1 MNPLPVVFLFFYGFI
16 PAWSV
21 ELTFELQDR
30 DTQCFYEEIKKG
42 EKSTVEFQVVTGG
55 HYDIDCT
62 ITSPTNVEVYKG
74 VKKEYDSHVFTADV
88 DGAYKVCFGNE
99 FSTFSHKLVYM
110 DWYVGDEH
118 PFRNPMKG
126 DTVLTQLE
134 TSAEVI
140 TNNLR
145 EVEDALT
152 HRRLREAQ
160 DRKFAEDLN
169 DQTTYWSIGQS
180 FFMLLCGLGQIW
192 ALKSFFLLIKP
203 ELTLEATWIG
213 LVWFFITPKPALRW
227 FFYG

>member
-1 MNPLPVVFLFFYGFI
+1 MDFKSWLSQWNVCRVYVFLSCYLL
-16 PAWSV
+16 AVSAV

-30 DTQCFYEEIKKG
+30 DTQCFFEDIKKG
-42 EKSTVEFQVVTGG
+42 EQSTVEFQVVTGG

-62 ITSPTNVEVYKG
+62 ITDPNHKELYKG
-74 VKKEYDSHVFTADV
+74 VKKEYDSHQFTAEV
-88 DGAYKVCFGNE
+88 DGPHQVCFGNE

-118 PFRNPMKG
+118 PFRNPMKK

-140 TNNLR
+140 QNNLR
-145 EVEDALT
+145 DVEDALT

-169 DQTTYWSIGQS
+169 ESTNWWSVGQS
-180 FFMLLCGLGQIW
+180 LFMVFVGLGQIW
-192 ALKSFFLLIKP
+192 VLRSFFTDK
-203 ELTLEATWIG
+203 TRTHA
-213 LVWFFITPKPALRW
+213 
-227 FFYG
+227 